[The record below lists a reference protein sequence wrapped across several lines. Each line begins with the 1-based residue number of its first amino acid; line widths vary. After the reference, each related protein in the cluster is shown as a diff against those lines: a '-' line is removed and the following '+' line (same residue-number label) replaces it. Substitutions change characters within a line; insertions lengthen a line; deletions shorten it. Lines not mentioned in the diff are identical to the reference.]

1 MGVVGENLA
10 GLGGALLDPLG
21 IEVGDLSDTAA
32 AAEEQEVSVDS
43 VSIMHQLFGTGFA
56 AFCYLLMVL
65 LYMPCGAAV
74 AAVFREAGAV
84 WTVFLACWTT
94 IMGFSTSTIVYRLGT
109 FSQDPMYA
117 ILSIV
122 IAAVLLVGM
131 VFWMRSYVKRA
142 RLNAP
147 KVIPIAAQ

>member
-1 MGVVGENLA
+1 MVVYLLVRHIGPLLAVAHSQAALHAHGGHLDDRLA

-117 ILSIV
+117 ILSIFILDV
-122 IAAVLLVGM
+122 H
-131 VFWMRSYVKRA
+131 
-142 RLNAP
+142 
-147 KVIPIAAQ
+147 